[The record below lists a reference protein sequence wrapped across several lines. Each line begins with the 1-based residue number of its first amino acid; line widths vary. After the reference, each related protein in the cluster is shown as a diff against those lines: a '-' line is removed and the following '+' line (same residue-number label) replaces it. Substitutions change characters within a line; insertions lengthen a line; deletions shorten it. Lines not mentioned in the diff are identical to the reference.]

1 MVALSCCTLV
11 THTMFRLCCNSST
24 SSPVIIFT
32 GNVVC
37 CVTHWL
43 ACCSCVGL
51 LIFVVQ
57 PTVGLWISWM
67 KTCKVTLITS
77 SVYSH
82 QTIMN
87 LLVSAR
93 HFIPDSS
100 CQLSYC
106 TALMKW
112 SSILYSMSFKSE
124 HLKDSVKTVL

>member
-1 MVALSCCTLV
+1 MMTAWVLGLLSHDSAQQLMVDWKLLSCGGSLLLHTGDTHDVQTLL
-11 THTMFRLCCNSST
+11 M
-24 SSPVIIFT
+24 IIFT

-77 SVYSH
+77 SVYSD
-82 QTIMN
+82 QAIMN
-87 LLVSAR
+87 LLVSTR

-100 CQLSYC
+100 CQ
-106 TALMKW
+106 
-112 SSILYSMSFKSE
+112 
-124 HLKDSVKTVL
+124 